1 MRDFIA
7 PDLAALFAAS
17 DHISLFVW
25 EHSPGWPV
33 LHCTD
38 NVESLLGYNKKDFY
52 QRNVRFI
59 DTLHPEDLERVS
71 QEANDAIEQPACK
84 SFTHQDY
91 RMIRADGAEIWIS
104 DTTVIERDKKG
115 KVRYLMGYLLDITDR
130 KHLELALL
138 AERTHLS
145 MVLEG
150 ARLGSWDWNPVNNSL
165 LCNTRWLAMYGY
177 ENNSSYQSMQFWRSL
192 LHPEDLE
199 GWERALKAHIEGH
212 TPFYEHVYRMR
223 HREGHWLH
231 ILDRGKIVEW
241 DGRHRAV
248 RFSGTH
254 TDISEQ
260 KKAEIQARRTARSR
274 TVFVANMSHEI
285 RTPLHGILGLASVL
299 EGTELN
305 QYQRDL
311 LKTMQES
318 GDYLLNTLNDAIDI
332 SRAEEGKLT
341 IAAQPTQVADIVR
354 HLRALYAA
362 QANRQGL
369 EYEVKAAP
377 QMPLW
382 LSLDKSR
389 FLQIATNLIN
399 NAFKFTQLGF
409 IQVNLNWISQPENQ
423 LQLEVRD
430 SGSGIA
436 DTKRVWQVFEQE
448 ENTARGISEG
458 SGLGLSIVQSLVELM
473 DGSIDLESSPGRGSC
488 FRVSIPAIVCEPPPV
503 SSALAGEQDIL
514 RILVIDDSDVNQLLV
529 GEMLSILEHVYVC
542 ASSAEVGL
550 ELLQQQTFDVVF
562 MDIHLPDMSGI
573 EATRKIREKAL
584 QQPYVIGLTA
594 NAVATIRKQSLN
606 AGMNAY
612 LTKPFTLEHIK
623 NLLSE
628 VPPLTLSK
636 SDWQ

>member
-1 MRDFIA
+1 MRDFIT

-25 EHSPGWPV
+25 ENSPGWPV

-38 NVESLLGYNKKDFY
+38 NVKSLLGYHKKDFY
-52 QRNVRFI
+52 QRTVSFI
-59 DTLHPEDLERVS
+59 DTLHPDDLKRVS
-71 QEANDAIEQPACK
+71 QEVTDAIEQPGCK

-91 RMIRADGAEIWIS
+91 RMIRADGAEIWVS
-104 DTTVIERDKKG
+104 DTTVVERNKKG
-115 KVRYLMGYLLDITDR
+115 EVRYLMGYLLDITHR
-130 KHLELALL
+130 KQLELALR

-165 LCNTRWLAMYGY
+165 LCNARWLAMYGY
-177 ENNSSYQSMQFWRSL
+177 EDDSVYQSMHFWRSL
-192 LHPEDLE
+192 LHTDDID
-199 GWERALKAHIEGH
+199 GWEKALAAHIKGD

-231 ILDRGKIVEW
+231 ILDRGKVLEW
-241 DGRHRAV
+241 DSRQRVV

-260 KKAEIQARRTARSR
+260 KNAEIKARKTARSR

-311 LKTMQES
+311 LETMQES

-332 SRAEEGKLT
+332 SRAEEGKLS
-341 IAAQPTQVADIVR
+341 IVNQPTQIADIVR
-354 HLRALYAA
+354 HLSALYAA
-362 QANRQGL
+362 QASRQGL
-369 EYEVKAAP
+369 EYKVSAEP

-382 LSLDKSR
+382 LTFDKSR

-409 IQVNLNWISQPENQ
+409 IRVNLNWTAEY
-423 LQLEVRD
+423 LLLDVHD

-448 ENTARGISEG
+448 ENAARGISEG
-458 SGLGLSIVQSLVELM
+458 SGLGLSIVQSLVTLMGGRIEL
-473 DGSIDLESSPGRGSC
+473 DSRPGRGSC
-488 FRVSIPAIVCEPPPV
+488 FSVSIPAASCEPPSV
-503 SSALAGEQDIL
+503 TTTGVEKQSIL
-514 RILVIDDSDVNQLLV
+514 RILVIDDSEVNQLLV
-529 GEMLSILEHVYVC
+529 GEMLSALEHVYVC

-573 EATRKIREKAL
+573 EATRQIRSKAL
-584 QQPYVIGLTA
+584 QQPYIIGLTA
-594 NAVATIRKQSLN
+594 NAIATIRTQSMK

-612 LTKPFTLEHIK
+612 LTKPFKLEHIRE
-623 NLLSE
+623 LLSE
-628 VPPLTLSK
+628 VPLVNFK
-636 SDWQ
+636 